1 MRETVTLPKLGE
13 TVDEVVIIE
22 WLVDIGDEVE
32 ADQGVIL
39 VETDKVETEVPA
51 SFAGT
56 LVERLV
62 AVDDEVATGE
72 PVFVVE
78 TAEQDR

>member
-22 WLVDIGDEVE
+22 WLVDVGEEVE

-51 SFAGT
+51 SVAGT